1 MIKYNGII
9 HRKRMSYLVMSG
21 PNDARIEI
29 PIDRAT
35 ADRISKYLS
44 QISILTTTS
53 VERRNDEP
61 SE

>member
-1 MIKYNGII
+1 
-9 HRKRMSYLVMSG
+9 MSYLVMSG